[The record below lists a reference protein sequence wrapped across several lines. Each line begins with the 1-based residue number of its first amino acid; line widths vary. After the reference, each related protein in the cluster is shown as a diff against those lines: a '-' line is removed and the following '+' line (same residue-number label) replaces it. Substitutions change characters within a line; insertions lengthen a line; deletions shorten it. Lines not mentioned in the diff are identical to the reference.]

1 MKWDYELC
9 LCSLKKAQNLKGK
22 SKLHSNNVYSFF
34 FFFAEPCCLSVEE
47 SSCNAGDVGLIPGSG
62 RFSGEGNSNPLQYS
76 CLGNAMDRGV
86 WWATVHG
93 ATKELDVTE

>member
-34 FFFAEPCCLSVEE
+34 FFLLNLVVSALK
-47 SSCNAGDVGLIPGSG
+47 
-62 RFSGEGNSNPLQYS
+62 NPP
-76 CLGNAMDRGV
+76 AMQ
-86 WWATVHG
+86 
-93 ATKELDVTE
+93 EM